1 MSNVVGLDEKKTTPR
16 MFQPGGPPGPG
27 RPPRQTEAGYLRA
40 MMTACN
46 LDTWREICAKAVV
59 DALAGDAKAREWLA
73 KYLIGDPGHQAP
85 APMQV
90 IIQQLTGQ
98 DAVLDRASEIV
109 ARVEA
114 ARADA
119 FGLALTTPGDIER
132 AKAAILQAE
141 AADLV
146 ESDCL

>member
-1 MSNVVGLDEKKTTPR
+1 MGGLIRGKAGR
-16 MFQPGGPPGPG
+16 FIPGTAPGPG
-27 RPPRQTEAGYLRA
+27 RPPRQTEAGYMQA
-40 MMTACN
+40 MMQACT
-46 LDTWREICAKAVV
+46 LDTWRVICERAVN
-59 DALAGDAKAREWLA
+59 DAKKGDPKARDWLA
-73 KYLIGDPGHQAP
+73 KYLVGDPGHQAP

-98 DAVLDRASEIV
+98 DAALDKAAVIV
-109 ARVEA
+109 AEVEA

-141 AADLV
+141 AAGLV
-146 ESDCL
+146 ESDCP